1 MTRPRLTIVLG
12 AVALTAAGIIG
23 AAAYLYSRDDATVM
37 ARQDA
42 GRPRPPGARP
52 AVRPGN
58 VLLLYAETR
67 QAPQLRALQRELG
80 TSGPALAAA
89 GQALLV
95 RRDPGLRVPIVA
107 LSARHRQDARAASEP
122 AVRRFVEYWLGR
134 AAG

>member
-1 MTRPRLTIVLG
+1 MTIVLAG
-12 AVALTAAGIIG
+12 VVLAAAAIIG
-23 AAAYLYSRDDATVM
+23 AAAYLSSRDDATVAS
-37 ARQDA
+37 ARQA

-58 VLLLYAETR
+58 VLVLYADR
-67 QAPQLRALQRELG
+67 HQAAQLRALRRELSG
-80 TSGPALAAA
+80 SGPALAEA

-95 RRDPGLRVPIVA
+95 RRDAGLRVPIVA

-122 AVRRFVEYWLGR
+122 AVRGFVEYWLGR

>member
-1 MTRPRLTIVLG
+1 VTVVLG
-12 AVALTAAGIIG
+12 AAVLAAAGIIG
-23 AAAYLYSRDDATVM
+23 AAAYLHSRDDATVT
-37 ARQDA
+37 AGQDA

-58 VLLLYAETR
+58 VLLLYAEPR
-67 QAPQLRALQRELG
+67 QAPQLRALRRELG
-80 TSGPALAAA
+80 SSDPALAAA

-95 RRDPGLRVPIVA
+95 RRDAGLRVPIVA

-122 AVRRFVEYWLGR
+122 AVRGFVEYWLGR

>member
-1 MTRPRLTIVLG
+1 MTRPRLAIVLG
-12 AVALTAAGIIG
+12 AVVLAAAGIIG
-23 AAAYLYSRDDATVM
+23 AAAYLHSRDDATVP
-37 ARQDA
+37 AGQDA
-42 GRPRPPGARP
+42 GRPRAPGARP

-58 VLLLYAETR
+58 VLLLYAHTR
-67 QAPQLRALQRELG
+67 QAPRLRALRRELG
-80 TSGPALAAA
+80 SSDPALAAA